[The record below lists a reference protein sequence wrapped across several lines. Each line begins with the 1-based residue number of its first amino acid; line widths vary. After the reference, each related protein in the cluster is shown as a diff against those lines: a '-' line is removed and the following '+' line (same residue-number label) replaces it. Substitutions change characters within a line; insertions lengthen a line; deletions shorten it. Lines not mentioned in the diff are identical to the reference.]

1 MPRQK
6 PTHHFAL
13 PFMFAE
19 LTLSACETIARR
31 SQLIATG
38 RCSADE
44 YRRMVVEKADAAQAS
59 ILAVAA
65 SAPGA
70 ALHAAMRPWVEGA
83 RANARR
89 LRRGN

>member
-6 PTHHFAL
+6 PTHPFVL

-19 LTLSACETIARR
+19 LTLSACETIAHR

-38 RCSADE
+38 RCTADE
-44 YRRMVVEKADAAQAS
+44 YRRMVVEKADAVQAS
-59 ILAVAA
+59 ILAVAMA
-65 SAPGA
+65 TPAA
-70 ALHAAMRPWVEGA
+70 ALQAAMGPWLEGA

-89 LRRGN
+89 LRRRT